1 MAIEHF
7 INILIINDD
16 QKLTAGLKEI
26 LSGSGNNVMAVNDY
40 KEAIPI
46 LQKREV
52 GIVLINLDSKS
63 FVGMEILQ
71 ELKNE
76 SITPNTYKILIT
88 KSNTSAAKMV
98 RGLNSGA
105 VDFISA
111 PFSPNLVK
119 AKIEVYKMLFYKDQR
134 IVQLLQN
141 IFLRMC

>member
-40 KEAIPI
+40 KEAFPI
-46 LQKREV
+46 LQKREI
-52 GIVLINLDSKS
+52 GIILINLDSKS

-105 VDFISA
+105 VDFI
-111 PFSPNLVK
+111 
-119 AKIEVYKMLFYKDQR
+119 
-134 IVQLLQN
+134 
-141 IFLRMC
+141 